1 MERGAPSKP
10 GSHRGKEKEWSRC
23 GLVTP
28 QIAKEGEL
36 ETAGLQ
42 HRAAPGL
49 PRFHEGDE
57 NNSDPMSVGG
67 FTYITETGR
76 LWGQPVGAES
86 QGCLSIPAPTA
97 PGWAGPGGARGL

>member
-1 MERGAPSKP
+1 MT
-10 GSHRGKEKEWSRC
+10 
-23 GLVTP
+23 L
-28 QIAKEGEL
+28 QIAKEGEP

-49 PRFHEGDE
+49 PRFHEGDK

-76 LWGQPVGAES
+76 LRGQPAGAKSHSCLLYQLPQHPGEQGRVGRGA
-86 QGCLSIPAPTA
+86 CRKALSGVAPAH
-97 PGWAGPGGARGL
+97 GPSGKL